1 MLKVKN
7 PPPGPAFLEKKLLVP
22 EVERHE
28 NCLLGSKTTQ
38 GSSLELYCDLPLS
51 QLEVYTAKMFC
62 FCFFFS
68 LFCGCP
74 KRLSGTLVP
83 ESGMEPGPRQ

>member
-1 MLKVKN
+1 MQKVKN
-7 PPPGPAFLEKKLLVP
+7 PPPGPAVLEKKLLVP

-51 QLEVYTAKMFC
+51 QLEVYTAKMFW
-62 FCFFFS
+62 FFFSFS

-74 KRLSGTLVP
+74 TWLAGS
-83 ESGMEPGPRQ
+83 